1 MATYITFLNFTEQG
15 VKTIKDLPA
24 RITAGR
30 QSLEAKGGKIVQYYL
45 TLGAQDAVVVCE
57 LPDDETMAGAMLAQA
72 GLGNLRTT
80 TMRAFTEAEIPG
92 VLIGE
97 SSDRRSKCARN
108 VHGRFTAWQRVALSW
123 GWFWP
128 QDLHVATRSTISHY
142 AWHKTRKPF

>member
-24 RITAGR
+24 RIAAGR
-30 QSLEAKGGKIVQYYL
+30 QAIEANGGKLLNYYL
-45 TLGAQDAVVVCE
+45 TMGAQDAVVVCE

-92 VLIGE
+92 VLG
-97 SSDRRSKCARN
+97 KM
-108 VHGRFTAWQRVALSW
+108 
-123 GWFWP
+123 P
-128 QDLHVATRSTISHY
+128 
-142 AWHKTRKPF
+142 